1 MIPRLRLVLLGI
13 AAACAALGALF
24 LALPPALGR
33 PAAAPLL
40 TDAPAALP
48 QLAAGDPALAED
60 VVLANVFSARR
71 APPTTRYAPPD
82 AAMDSSG
89 GTLVDPGAVPDVP
102 EVEPGA
108 PVLLG
113 TVVGSGGRQA
123 LLQLDPFAGAPRL
136 YAVGD
141 RDGAY
146 RVIAIAPRSVIL
158 AGPRGRVTLRLD
170 QEEERP

>member
-1 MIPRLRLVLLGI
+1 MIPRARVVLLLVAGLSSVI
-13 AAACAALGALF
+13 GALF
-24 LALPPALGR
+24 LVLPPALGR
-33 PAAAPLL
+33 PTPAPLL
-40 TDAPAALP
+40 TDVPGALP
-48 QLAAGDPALAED
+48 HLDAGDPVLAED

-82 AAMDSSG
+82 ATMDSSG
-89 GTLVDPGAVPDVP
+89 GALADPSAESELPDTATG
-102 EVEPGA
+102 EPM
-108 PVLLG
+108 LLG
-113 TVVGSGGRQA
+113 TVVGVHGTQA
-123 LLQLDPFAGAPRL
+123 LLQLDPFAGSPRL

>member
-1 MIPRLRLVLLGI
+1 MPRPRVVLLVVAGLSS
-13 AAACAALGALF
+13 AFGVLF

-33 PAAAPLL
+33 PTAEPLRI
-40 TDAPAALP
+40 DGRAALP
-48 QLAAGDPALAED
+48 QLGAGDPVLAED
-60 VVLANVFSARR
+60 VVLANIFSGRL

-89 GTLVDPGAVPDVP
+89 GAVADPSVAP
-102 EVEPGA
+102 ELPEAPAGEPM
-108 PVLLG
+108 LLG
-113 TVVGSGGRQA
+113 TVVGVRGTLA

>member
-1 MIPRLRLVLLGI
+1 MVGVR
-13 AAACAALGALF
+13 
-24 LALPPALGR
+24 
-33 PAAAPLL
+33 
-40 TDAPAALP
+40 
-48 QLAAGDPALAED
+48 
-60 VVLANVFSARR
+60 
-71 APPTTRYAPPD
+71 
-82 AAMDSSG
+82 
-89 GTLVDPGAVPDVP
+89 GTL
-102 EVEPGA
+102 
-108 PVLLG
+108 
-113 TVVGSGGRQA
+113 A